1 MDDCNT
7 DRQKPLQVDLNCD
20 MGEGFG
26 AYAFGHDEELLPLIT
41 SANLACGFHAGDP
54 SVMRLTVRLCLE
66 AGVAIGAHP
75 GLPDR
80 QGFGRRV
87 MAMKAEEIYD
97 CTLYQIAA
105 LEGFVRA
112 AGGRLQHVKPHGA
125 LYHMANSSRDAA
137 LAIIRAV
144 ADLDDRL
151 YLYAQSGSLLIQLAE
166 QRGLRT
172 VAEAFADRRY
182 HADGTLMPRHLPG
195 AAELSEEE
203 AAAQALRLVQE
214 GAVQAASGEV
224 VPVRADTICIH
235 GDSGTAVRTAQA
247 VRQALEANNI
257 NVCSPHRN
265 D

>member
-1 MDDCNT
+1 MDHT
-7 DRQKPLQVDLNCD
+7 EGQERLQIDLNCD

-54 SVMRLTVRLCLE
+54 SVMRLTVGKCLE
-66 AGVAIGAHP
+66 AGVAVGAHP

-87 MAMKAEEIYD
+87 MAMKPEEIYD
-97 CTLYQIAA
+97 CMLYQIAA

-137 LAIIRAV
+137 EAVIRAV
-144 ADLDDRL
+144 ASLDEEL
-151 YLYAQSGSLLIQLAE
+151 YLYAQSGSLVLELAE
-166 QRGLRT
+166 QLGLRT

-182 HADGTLMPRHLPG
+182 QADGTLMPRHLPG
-195 AAELSEEE
+195 AAALTEAE
-203 AAAQALRLVQE
+203 AAEQALRVVQE
-214 GAVQAASGEV
+214 GAVHAAGGQAI
-224 VPVRADTICIH
+224 PVRAGTICIH
-235 GDSGTAVRTAQA
+235 GDSSTAVQTALA
-247 VRQALEANNI
+247 VRQALEANNVR
-257 NVCSPHRN
+257 VCRPSS
-265 D
+265 DG